1 MLPDFTLYY
10 EPMVIKTTWY
20 SHRNIHI
27 DKWKR
32 TEIIEIN
39 PHICSQLIR
48 NRGNVVSSIN
58 DAGKIRYSYKKE

>member
-10 EPMVIKTTWY
+10 EAMVIKTTWY

-32 TEIIEIN
+32 TEITGIN
-39 PHICSQLIR
+39 PHICNQLIC
-48 NRGNVVSSIN
+48 NRENIFSSIN
-58 DAGKIRYSYKKE
+58 DVGKIRYSYKKE